1 MTKTIL
7 IFTFLLA
14 ISASVIAQDDVQI
27 GSNLNNY
34 RQAQGGLFDY
44 SDPTGINIKVQLWGY
59 VKYPG
64 YYVIPSN
71 STMNELISFAG
82 GPLED
87 AMLEDLRIYRKDN
100 DDKSILLKYNFN
112 DLLWE
117 DSLTTTLAFPE
128 LNAGDIILVP
138 GEPRYFL
145 REDISFYLSVT
156 TALASLA
163 ALIISI
169 TK

>member
-1 MTKTIL
+1 MSKIIFIIL
-7 IFTFLLA
+7 LMPFSILLY
-14 ISASVIAQDDVQI
+14 AQDDVQI

-34 RQAQGGLFDY
+34 RQTQGGLFDY
-44 SDPTGINIKVQLWGY
+44 SDPSGINIKVQLWGY
-59 VKYPG
+59 VKFPG
-64 YYVIPSN
+64 YYIIPSYSN
-71 STMNELISFAG
+71 MSDLLSFAG

-87 AMLEDLRIYRKDN
+87 AILKDVRIYRKTDE
-100 DDKSILLKYNFN
+100 KSELFKYNFN

-117 DSLTTTLAFPE
+117 DSLKTEINFPK
-128 LNAGDIILVP
+128 LNAGDVVVVP

-145 REDISFYLSVT
+145 RQDISFYLSLT
-156 TALASLA
+156 TALASIV

>member
-1 MTKTIL
+1 MNKIIL

-87 AMLEDLRIYRKDN
+87 AMLEDLRIYRKGN

>member
-1 MTKTIL
+1 MNKIC
-7 IFTFLLA
+7 FLLF
-14 ISASVIAQDDVQI
+14 ILFSFSILLNAQDDVQI

-34 RQAQGGLFDY
+34 RQTQGGLFDY
-44 SDPTGINIKVQLWGY
+44 SDPSGINIKVQLWGY

-64 YYVIPSN
+64 YYIIPSYC
-71 STMNELISFAG
+71 SMNDLISFAG

-87 AMLEDLRIYRKDN
+87 ALMEDVKIYRKSDE
-100 DDKSILLKYNFN
+100 KLELFKFNFN

-117 DSLTTTLAFPE
+117 DTILTEISFPK
-128 LNAGDIILVP
+128 LIAGDVVIVP

-145 REDISFYLSVT
+145 RQDVSFYLSIT
-156 TALASLA
+156 TALASIVA
-163 ALIISI
+163 IIISL

>member
-1 MTKTIL
+1 MKRL
-7 IFTFLLA
+7 FLFFTFVICFNLL
-14 ISASVIAQDDVQI
+14 SIAQEDVQI

-34 RQAQGGLFDY
+34 RQTQGGYFDY
-44 SDPTGINIKVQLWGY
+44 SDPSGINIKVQLWGY

-64 YYVIPSN
+64 FYVIPSN
-71 STMNELISFAG
+71 STINDLLSFAG

-87 AMLEDLRIYRKDN
+87 AMMDDLRIYRKAN
-100 DDKSILLKYNFN
+100 DDDKKLMRYNFN

-117 DSLTTTLAFPE
+117 DSLTTQIEFPN
-128 LNAGDIILVP
+128 LNAGDIVLVP

-145 REDISFYLSVT
+145 REDIAFYLSVT